1 MKRNLKIILSIIGI
15 VLGIG
20 IVGGTIYLAKNNL
33 ASTSGVNSTSQS
45 GNRMTPPSDNTNN
58 NNSNMGEPPTK
69 PSDDTNSNSS
79 NSTTNTPSNSTTMT
93 PTSMPNNNSTNSNS
107 NSSTPSMPSDMSL
120 VKSVSLTTWYIVA
133 IIVGTLIFSISI
145 IYLIM
150 SMFGGKNIFVSGDKI
165 VIFVLINILVT
176 SILTYGII
184 TYTNNYVLTSST
196 SNNNA
201 TQAPES
207 NSTATSSV
215 SASGATSVSGE
226 TKTLSDTYTSTSSDV
241 NAILVNNAGNATITD
256 SKITKSGD
264 TTNTENSEFYGIN
277 AAVLVQASS
286 TATIKNTKIT
296 TQSKGSNAVFA
307 TGTDAKIYISDTTIN
322 TSSDSSRGLDATY
335 GGYIEGNNLTISTKG
350 TSCATLATDRG
361 EGTVTVSDST
371 LKTEGKGSPIIY
383 STGNITLT
391 DSKGTATNAQ
401 AAVIEGKN
409 SATLNNSTIT
419 TYAIGNRNDV
429 DNAGVMIYQS
439 MSGDAGEGTGT
450 FTATDSKIII
460 DSSSNVYKTAPMF
473 FVTNTS
479 APINLTNTELN
490 YGSNILLSAKGT
502 SEWGN
507 TGSNG
512 GNVTLN
518 ATNEK
523 LNGNIVLDNLST
535 LALTLSSSTY
545 SGTINADNTAS
556 SISINLY
563 KSSTIELTS
572 DSYITTL
579 SDSDTTYSNIKTNGY
594 TLYVNGSKLD
604 I

>member
-1 MKRNLKIILSIIGI
+1 MKKKSKIIICILCLIIGLLLI
-15 VLGIG
+15 
-20 IVGGTIYLAKNNL
+20 GGTIFFTKNNL
-33 ASTSGVNSTSQS
+33 STSTSNGMPSGMPNNS
-45 GNRMTPPSDNTNN
+45 NMTPPSGSNSTDSMTPPDMPSDNG
-58 NNSNMGEPPTK
+58 NSGNSTARPQR
-69 PSDDTNSNSS
+69 PSTDNSTDDTNSMPDKNTTNNGRTNNKQEMISS
-79 NSTTNTPSNSTTMT
+79 N
-93 PTSMPNNNSTNSNS
+93 TS
-107 NSSTPSMPSDMSL
+107 
-120 VKSVSLTTWYIVA
+120 SLTTWYIVLICFGA
-133 IIVGTLIFSISI
+133 LLFSLGIV
-145 IYLIM
+145 YLIM
-150 SMFGGKNIFVSGDKI
+150 SLGGKNNIFISFDKI
-165 VIFVLINILVT
+165 LIFALINI
-176 SILTYGII
+176 ILTAGIAYG
-184 TYTNNYVLTSST
+184 TVSLTNKYVLTNST
-196 SNNNA
+196 NTLVNNS
-201 TQAPES
+201 QAPES
-207 NSTATSSV
+207 SSTTSSTT
-215 SASGATSVSGE
+215 ASGATSVSNE
-226 TKTLSDTYTSTSSDV
+226 TKSLTSDYSSSSSDEST
-241 NAILVNNAGNATITD
+241 ILVNNAGNATITD

-277 AAVLVQASS
+277 AAVLVQSSS
-286 TATIKNTKIT
+286 TATIKNSTIT
-296 TQSKGSNAVFA
+296 TSSKGSNAIFA
-307 TGTDAKIYISDTTIN
+307 TGTDAKIYISDATIN

-335 GGYIEGNNLTISTKG
+335 GGYIEGKNLTITTKG

-361 EGTVTVSDST
+361 EGTVSVSNST
-371 LKTEGKGSPIIY
+371 LKTEGKGSPVIY
-383 STGNITLT
+383 STGTITLT
-391 DSKGTATNAQ
+391 DSKGTSTNAQ
-401 AAVIEGKN
+401 AVVIEGKN
-409 SATLNNSTIT
+409 SATLTNSTIT
-419 TYAIGNRNDV
+419 TYGIGNRNDV